1 MTSVDDLHSERWPL
15 VESNDRDGNLI
26 EIPPVVGHGC
36 HAKLFPFGFFYEFK
50 MLFRLAVPIAL
61 TSLINYAF
69 GPVSVIFCGHLSAL
83 DLATV
88 GLAISVFNV
97 TGLAIIMGLL
107 TACDTLF
114 SQVYGSGNLNH
125 MGLNLQ
131 RCEYTSLLDLNIPV
145 RNNYTDVLK
154 TI

>member
-1 MTSVDDLHSERWPL
+1 
-15 VESNDRDGNLI
+15 
-26 EIPPVVGHGC
+26 
-36 HAKLFPFGFFYEFK
+36 

-114 SQVYGSGNLNH
+114 SQV
-125 MGLNLQ
+125 
-131 RCEYTSLLDLNIPV
+131 RFE
-145 RNNYTDVLK
+145 
-154 TI
+154 